1 MPDSAALVL
10 STSSSGTSGECFLR
24 DIHVRDFTCTQVFSA
39 WLYPQVSKDLELH
52 GQLEQVKSELAPL
65 EKQYLKLVQS
75 SSKHRDMIAWGGMYN
90 VHVYVGLCVN
100 LSR

>member
-10 STSSSGTSGECFLR
+10 STSSSGTIVECYIC
-24 DIHVRDFTCTQVFSA
+24 DCTCTQVLSE
-39 WLYPQVSKDLELH
+39 WLYPQVSKDLELR

-75 SSKHRDMIAWGGMYN
+75 SCKHRDMMAWGGMYN
-90 VHVYVGLCVN
+90 VHVHIYTCTCM
-100 LSR
+100 